1 MFNSDSMLCT
11 EYSVCSVCVQS
22 VLCVFSLFR
31 VFVYS
36 ECAVCV
42 QSVQYVFRVFSVC
55 SLFRVCSVRLECAVC
70 SVLYSVRRCAWV
82 RMAIIVGIGFK

>member
-42 QSVQYVFRVFSVC
+42 QSVQCVFTVQSVQC
-55 SLFRVCSVRLECAVC
+55 AFRVCTVQCVVYCTVYAGARGCVWL
-70 SVLYSVRRCAWV
+70 L
-82 RMAIIVGIGFK
+82 